1 MAAPFFSCGMTM
13 VGLSAAGDT
22 VSRKLNSQA
31 GFFLPYA
38 VVVNCN
44 SIKEYPVY
52 IQAHEL

>member
-1 MAAPFFSCGMTM
+1 MTM

-52 IQAHEL
+52 IEAHELLY